1 VPSSE
6 RAHFVHAL
14 LRYFIVRARIV
25 AALRSFLSAEI
36 ARSLDLATLFRP
48 ATLCTSLMDQYM
60 RVRCH
65 RFLVESLEVPLSKI
79 GSNNGQISFELDPS
93 KCTDPVQRDH
103 NLVAFKSAIRD
114 LVTAICSPQ
123 SVAQFPVEL
132 KHLFW
137 MVRHQVHAKW
147 LQIKQQQQQQ
157 CSSSCS
163 SQSSTSSSRERLD
176 DEDVHMTDVSTIKP
190 KFVCPPSDQLGD
202 DKLVRVYC
210 VSAFVFL
217 RLLCPAMISPKNF
230 GLKFAVVASKHQQK
244 LEREFSVS
252 NANNHNNVNRFDYA
266 SLGAQFN
273 VFSPSFLFDLQPKT
287 RSQKR
292 SSSTLTREQQDR
304 DHGSSVEQIS
314 CFTLTT
320 TNGSHHQNHH
330 QNGVNTLNQT
340 NMLNNTNANNNN
352 NQMQQSAQIYERHV
366 KLLAKVLQTMAN
378 MTECKEPFMQPL
390 SEFLNQNKS
399 RIVNFIDEIATPQHD
414 ALDSELSSTSDD
426 SMELTLEYEPQ
437 TPKQHQNSSH
447 LEDDDVDDDLDDEE
461 RRISFKYAEC
471 KYLAV
476 LHRLL
481 NSFVPQMRTYLSTS
495 SGDESM
501 VEFGDSLRSLIDIL
515 DDINRRVNK

>member
-1 VPSSE
+1 MNRGLCESWYPLESPTTTQQTSTKSNDSSKKQHQQQQTTTSTSRNNNCSVRLKIRFCQETIHLDERVYARLSDYLLDERQHKHLCLLYDQIVPSSE

-93 KCTDPVQRDH
+93 KCTDPVQREH

-163 SQSSTSSSRERLD
+163 SQSSTSSSREQLD
-176 DEDVHMTDVSTIKP
+176 DEDVNMTDVSTIKP

-252 NANNHNNVNRFDYA
+252 NGNTHNNANRFDYA

-273 VFSPSFLFDLQPKT
+273 VFSPSFLFDLQPSNFK
-287 RSQKR
+287 
-292 SSSTLTREQQDR
+292 
-304 DHGSSVEQIS
+304 
-314 CFTLTT
+314 FY
-320 TNGSHHQNHH
+320 
-330 QNGVNTLNQT
+330 
-340 NMLNNTNANNNN
+340 LNNLIFRIIINNNW
-352 NQMQQSAQIYERHV
+352 
-366 KLLAKVLQTMAN
+366 
-378 MTECKEPFMQPL
+378 
-390 SEFLNQNKS
+390 S
-399 RIVNFIDEIATPQHD
+399 RKHSLDLIIFKNF
-414 ALDSELSSTSDD
+414 
-426 SMELTLEYEPQ
+426 
-437 TPKQHQNSSH
+437 
-447 LEDDDVDDDLDDEE
+447 
-461 RRISFKYAEC
+461 
-471 KYLAV
+471 
-476 LHRLL
+476 
-481 NSFVPQMRTYLSTS
+481 
-495 SGDESM
+495 G
-501 VEFGDSLRSLIDIL
+501 
-515 DDINRRVNK
+515 